1 MKLTGIFII
10 INTIYAFSQGG
21 VFDPMYA
28 GDYTVIDCFKNNNYK
43 GTFKSDTIK
52 SNYLLNATK
61 LWRTI
66 YLDNKENAAIF
77 NSTSKCSSVGL
88 FEIIKYGIFEKK
100 LHAFTSD
107 NFNETATS
115 LLTQKQITK
124 IISKKDSSTY
134 SVFDANG
141 VETKETSVVNRY
153 ILGSDI
159 KSFLIKENWITNS
172 YTGEMEKYVIGFA
185 PLIFDDKKQKVV
197 PLFWLYF
204 PEWKELLASFEAK
217 NYYSNAKISF
227 YDVLERKLF
236 ISVISKEL
244 NLFDRSLKST
254 KHGVDNTFESE
265 LIKEKLKNSEE
276 DLFPK

>member
-1 MKLTGIFII
+1 MKLTVLFII
-10 INTIYAFSQGG
+10 SNIIYAFSQGG

-172 YTGEMEKYVIGFA
+172 YTGEMEKYIIGFA

-227 YDVLERKLF
+227 YDVLEHKLF

-244 NLFDRSLKST
+244 NVFDRSIKAT

-276 DLFPK
+276 DLFSK